1 MFHSTL
7 HYGFPDSSATSRWLF
22 KVERNLPFGEMFG
35 PEINFIR
42 GETQIS
48 AKFNETDPIGEE
60 ESSKISEYLSDE
72 EAKISLEF
80 SLAWLQDNVFQRI
93 NEQSCLFLFM
103 KDRKLCE
110 VTSERVKT
118 VANIEEYQKYQI
130 VAVCY
135 RSMVPKLK

>member
-1 MFHSTL
+1 
-7 HYGFPDSSATSRWLF
+7 
-22 KVERNLPFGEMFG
+22 MFG